1 MSIDTLTTLLR
12 EAQHEVHRHQYT
24 HALKIIRDAKI
35 FDLHN
40 VYLSALEH
48 FVTKLPYPSSPDFTE
63 ERSMENEHILSLL
76 IDRAIHDRVRRETR
90 RNEGLVMPDERTL
103 VLEKIKNLYFQRTDQ
118 YIEAKEFGRALE
130 EIQRIYYFDPLNIVA
145 KEYQLKIGQ
154 LAELHKKG

>member
-1 MSIDTLTTLLR
+1 MSIDSLSTLLR

-40 VYLSALEH
+40 LYLLALEH
-48 FVTKLPYPSSPDFTE
+48 FVAKLPYPSSPDFTN

-76 IDRAIHDRVRRETR
+76 IDRAVSDRMRRDTKR
-90 RNEGLVMPDERTL
+90 SEGLAVPDERTL
-103 VLEKIKNLYFQRTDQ
+103 LLEKIKNQYFQRTDQ
-118 YIEAKEFGRALE
+118 FIEAKEFGRALE
-130 EIQRIYYFDPLNIVA
+130 EIERIYFFDPNNIVA

-154 LAELHKKG
+154 LAELNKK